1 MDDYL
6 NQVSATAR
14 NAAYKRDWVTV
25 DACARELIHK
35 DGSSPEGHFLYGLAL
50 KAANRPAQAATA
62 FQESLSL
69 DADRHDAAIEL
80 ANLYCVEQRHPEAA
94 ALVDKYVNRLG
105 NSPLYLHLAGTVYSR
120 VGLPERAWPLFERAN
135 ELQPGI
141 DLFQASLGTCAMFLG
156 KIEEAKEIYRG
167 LLEKAPAHQRH
178 HYQLAQLGKASD
190 ATHIDQMM
198 ELLRSS
204 TVSADRN
211 IYLYYAIGK
220 ELEDLERWPQAF
232 EYFQKAGD
240 AVMSVA
246 NYDIETDLD
255 LVSSII
261 EVCDAAWLD
270 DNPVGTD
277 RKRPDKTP
285 VFIVGLPRS
294 GTTLTD
300 RIVSSHPQ
308 VASVDETQYIPMVIR
323 RASGI
328 RSEHKMTPAMIE
340 AGAKLDSEVIGTGY
354 MDMLRHRLGDESMFV
369 DKLPFNFLYLGFICK
384 AFPTARIIHVKR
396 NPMDACFAMYKQVFV
411 GAYKFS
417 YSLEN
422 LGRFYEAYTR
432 LAEHWRETLGDRL
445 IELDYEELVT
455 DQEGQ
460 TRRLLD
466 SVGLDFDEAC
476 LDFDKNRSATATAS
490 SVQVRDKIHTRS
502 VNRWRNYEAQ
512 LAPLA
517 ERLESAG
524 IRIHD
529 AATGE

>member
-1 MDDYL
+1 
-6 NQVSATAR
+6 
-14 NAAYKRDWVTV
+14 
-25 DACARELIHK
+25 
-35 DGSSPEGHFLYGLAL
+35 
-50 KAANRPAQAATA
+50 
-62 FQESLSL
+62 
-69 DADRHDAAIEL
+69 
-80 ANLYCVEQRHPEAA
+80 
-94 ALVDKYVNRLG
+94 
-105 NSPLYLHLAGTVYSR
+105 
-120 VGLPERAWPLFERAN
+120 
-135 ELQPGI
+135 
-141 DLFQASLGTCAMFLG
+141 
-156 KIEEAKEIYRG
+156 
-167 LLEKAPAHQRH
+167 
-178 HYQLAQLGKASD
+178 
-190 ATHIDQMM
+190 
-198 ELLRSS
+198 
-204 TVSADRN
+204 
-211 IYLYYAIGK
+211 
-220 ELEDLERWPQAF
+220 
-232 EYFQKAGD
+232 
-240 AVMSVA
+240 
-246 NYDIETDLD
+246 
-255 LVSSII
+255 
-261 EVCDAAWLD
+261 
-270 DNPVGTD
+270 
-277 RKRPDKTP
+277 
-285 VFIVGLPRS
+285 
-294 GTTLTD
+294 
-300 RIVSSHPQ
+300 
-308 VASVDETQYIPMVIR
+308 
-323 RASGI
+323 
-328 RSEHKMTPAMIE
+328 
-340 AGAKLDSEVIGTGY
+340 
-354 MDMLRHRLGDESMFV
+354 MFV